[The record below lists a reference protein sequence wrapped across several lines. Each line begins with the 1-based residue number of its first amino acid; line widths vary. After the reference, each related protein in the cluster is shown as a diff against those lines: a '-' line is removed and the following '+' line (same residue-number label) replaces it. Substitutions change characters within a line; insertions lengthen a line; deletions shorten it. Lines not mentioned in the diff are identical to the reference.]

1 MSLVAEGDGQMVGRL
16 ACRPVSTLSG
26 ATGVGLAPVSVT
38 VSHRRQGVAAMLIR
52 DGLSRYRTAGYGSA
66 VVLGEPNYYRR
77 FGFRPAANSAGTK
90 LAGASRERRLTEELV
105 LETQRPLV
113 PCPSRACL
121 PASASCR
128 LPTLPMASDV
138 TAGLSG

>member
-1 MSLVAEGDGQMVGRL
+1 MVGRL

-105 LETQRPLV
+105 LILRAGQRRCCFTITEGSRRSGHKFVFGDAHPLLV
-113 PCPSRACL
+113 GVRS
-121 PASASCR
+121 
-128 LPTLPMASDV
+128 V
-138 TAGLSG
+138 